1 MDFRILG
8 FVSAERE
15 GRPIALGGGKQ
26 RTVLAALLL
35 ARGRVVP
42 DERLTTLLW
51 DCDPPATSTKQLYTY
66 VSRLRT
72 GLGDTVVVER
82 SGQGYR
88 MDTGDASFDWAS
100 FRELREAGA
109 ADLAA
114 GRHAE
119 AERRLAAA
127 LALWN
132 GPVLTGVTE
141 RFAAAEGPRLEEAR
155 LAVVEQHAEAALA
168 LGRHA
173 ESVPGLTRAVDR
185 YPLHERLRG
194 QLMTA
199 LYRCGRQADG
209 LAVYEEGRRLLA
221 DELGIDPGPDLRILH
236 QRILTATLPPPSA
249 PSAPS
254 AFPVSPA
261 PLAATAVTAPTA
273 PTAVAA
279 PTAPTAV
286 AAPTAAGG
294 AGTAAQAPHAP
305 AAGPAHDGDAR
316 PVPALVPAPPGD
328 FTGRRA
334 EVGQVAGA
342 LRGGRDVVVTGA
354 PGTGKSVLARR
365 AAEQCRDAFPDGH
378 LYADL
383 GSPAAVRGG
392 PREILGWFL
401 RALGAGDLPAGLDE
415 RVHLYRTVSAGRRLL
430 VVLDGAVD
438 DAQVRPLLPGGG
450 ACRTVVTGVRAP
462 LASLE
467 GTSLVRL
474 GPMPPADAVRLLA
487 AVAGRPRIVA
497 EPQATVRL
505 AELCDRN
512 PLALRIAAARLAARP
527 QWSVARLVARLQPE
541 ERRLA
546 ELRLGSLDVA
556 VGLSAARDTLSPSL
570 AAAFTAL
577 AASGAGRLTAAD
589 AALVLGTGADDAEDA
604 LGQLADAGLLE
615 AEDADGG
622 DWPSYRLPPLAR
634 LLARR
639 SHGHTLA
646 AA

>member
-1 MDFRILG
+1 MTAPGLPQEGDMDFRILG

-88 MDTGDASFDWAS
+88 MDIGDASFDWAS

-185 YPLHERLRG
+185 YPLRERLRG

-221 DELGIDPGPDLRILH
+221 DDLGIDPGPDLRTLH

-249 PSAPS
+249 AP
-254 AFPVSPA
+254 APPAPPAPPVSPA
-261 PLAATAVTAPTA
+261 PTAVT
-273 PTAVAA
+273 
-279 PTAPTAV
+279 
-286 AAPTAAGG
+286 APTAAGG
-294 AGTAAQAPHAP
+294 AGTAAHAPPAP
-305 AAGPAHDGDAR
+305 AAGPAHGGDAR
-316 PVPALVPAPPGD
+316 PVPAQVPAPPGD

-334 EVGQVAGA
+334 EVAQVAGA
-342 LRGGRDVVVTGA
+342 LLGGRDVVVTGA

-415 RVHLYRTVSAGRRLL
+415 RVHLYRTVSAGRRML

-438 DAQVRPLLPGGG
+438 DVQVRPLLPGGG

-467 GTSLVRL
+467 GTRLVRL
-474 GPMPPADAVRLLA
+474 GQMSPADAVRLLA

-512 PLALRIAAARLAARP
+512 PLALRTAAARLAARP
-527 QWSVARLVARLQPE
+527 QWSVARLVTRLQPE

-556 VGLSAARDTLSPSL
+556 AGLSAVRDTLPASL

-615 AEDADGG
+615 AEDAGG
-622 DWPSYRLPPLAR
+622 EDWPSYRLPPLAR

-639 SHGHTLA
+639 SRGHTLA